1 MLFPQLPLPTRSGL
15 VGFSPQRL
23 CCCYGLLVGVVV
35 YRGCAA
41 DEAGRRIMQVPDGP
55 LQFAA
60 DIIDGFGEN
69 LGALGERS
77 HFLCERFEL
86 VCECLARGDQGG

>member
-1 MLFPQLPLPTRSGL
+1 
-15 VGFSPQRL
+15 
-23 CCCYGLLVGVVV
+23 
-35 YRGCAA
+35 
-41 DEAGRRIMQVPDGP
+41 MQVPDGP